1 VQNTEMVMPQERT
14 LHERPPQERTL
25 APQRPIPMS
34 LLLLT
39 ALAVHLPLLLMK
51 LPLKSYDTNFHI
63 FFASH
68 YLHHWFSPWNPKWY
82 AGFSQMTY
90 PPLPQQW
97 VAIVSNIM
105 GLDLA
110 YMAVQLAAIL
120 LLVVGVYRFARLWVG
135 PRAASY
141 AALASVFVGSE
152 SFLVYSAG
160 QLGTTS
166 AAPLYLNALPYL
178 FEWIRFGRWRAFVK
192 ASVLFTAA
200 AAAHH
205 ATLLFGSFFFALP
218 VLALAFLHRE
228 GEDGERL
235 SIAAFLLRTISIV
248 LVVGAAIAVV
258 LLPFWIALIKYPV
271 TQAPIPHASRS
282 NYLLNP
288 ALGLNY
294 FVVPYGALV
303 LALPFIFWRGA
314 AVARLRPL
322 LLGFWVAFLV
332 GIGGTTPVGRILL
345 GRAFEVLTME
355 RFSYWATLLAL
366 PFVGL
371 LAADLME
378 RFHMKAMVCL
388 AVLAAATCALAVS
401 WSSYR
406 PADAADFRVDDV
418 AAWLNRDGHD
428 RYSYITLGF
437 GNKVARLAM
446 ETNAPSEDGE
456 WNSGRLLPEL
466 TKYGSGALTSSK
478 YYGKPGLDSLRAIL
492 EHADHYGLKWVLVRD
507 RYYDPLLAFAGWR
520 PVDNLSDNTII
531 IWAKDGIPPATPVNA
546 MQIPPHWQ
554 GVMWGIFPFGSSILA
569 ILVFLL
575 PGRRRR
581 EQEAGYPDPGEE
593 LFTSGTRGFGMRGR
607 LLSLTL
613 GAATLVFLV
622 IGAMFPISSARA
634 YAGGNGL
641 SGNSS
646 TAEGTLRLL
655 GDQIHAQDWGRAYDG
670 LADKSQFTQAQFMN
684 DLMGYYPNLRTY
696 SGLDNFEVF
705 PVHAS
710 DSDAEFK
717 LKLHWAT
724 VVGDAVVT
732 RDVHLVRNGG
742 RWQVDWPLAK
752 EPTVPPQVIPVNF
765 LRWDVINRG
774 GGDDWGVGNVEAPHV
789 KIVAMHPVQR
799 AEGAVIL
806 GELLNEDVVPA
817 YVSVTATL
825 LNKSQQP
832 LSTEE
837 SFDKI
842 SHLLL
847 PKQVTPF
854 LIRFPDVNLSDV
866 GGVRLVPFSTLIPAS
881 ADPVIEIQNEKI
893 NPAPDASL
901 TGQLVN
907 QSGQIANVAHV
918 LGTFYDSGGN
928 LVWVA
933 DQYVDYALLP
943 QAPVDFNIHIP
954 QDLARKI
961 SSQRTVVSTYSM
973 GGVR

>member
-1 VQNTEMVMPQERT
+1 MQNSEMVMPQERAPR
-14 LHERPPQERTL
+14 ERPATERFL
-25 APQRPIPMS
+25 ALQRPIPMS
-34 LLLLT
+34 LLLLA

-68 YLHHWFSPWNPKWY
+68 YLHHWFNPWNTNWY

-97 VAIVSNIM
+97 VAMVSHLL

-110 YMAVQLAAIL
+110 YMAVQMAAIL
-120 LLVVGVYRFARLWVG
+120 LLVVGVYRFAKLWVS
-135 PRAASY
+135 PLAASY

-166 AAPLYLNALPYL
+166 AAPLYLNALPFL

-218 VLALAFLHRE
+218 VLALALLDRE
-228 GEDGERL
+228 GDDGERL
-235 SIAAFLLRTISIV
+235 LTPAFLVRTISIV
-248 LVVGAAIAVV
+248 VVVGAAIAVV

-282 NYLLNP
+282 NYLLNMDF
-288 ALGLNY
+288 GINY
-294 FVVPYGALV
+294 FLVPYGALV

-332 GIGGTTPVGRILL
+332 GLGGTTPVGRILL

-371 LAADLME
+371 LAADLIG
-378 RFHMKAMVCL
+378 RFRMKAAVSL
-388 AVLAAATCALAVS
+388 AVLATATCALAVG
-401 WSSYR
+401 WSTYH
-406 PADAADFRVDDV
+406 PADAGDFKVDDV

-437 GNKVARLAM
+437 GNKISRLAV
-446 ETNAPSEDGE
+446 ETAAPSEDGE

-466 TKYGSGALTSSK
+466 TKYGVGALSGSK
-478 YYGKPGLDSLRAIL
+478 YFGKPGLDSLRAML
-492 EHADHYGLKWVLVRD
+492 EHADHYGLKWILVRD

-520 PVDNLSDNTII
+520 PVDNLNDNTII

-546 MQIPPHWQ
+546 SQIPPHWQ
-554 GVMWGIFPFGSSILA
+554 GVMWGILPFGSSILA
-569 ILVFLL
+569 ILVLL
-575 PGRRRR
+575 IPGRREEEPKFEHSDPSEESLARR
-581 EQEAGYPDPGEE
+581 DGQA
-593 LFTSGTRGFGMRGR
+593 TAGR
-607 LLSLTL
+607 LYSLAL
-613 GAATLVFLV
+613 AAATVVLIV
-622 IGAMFPISSARA
+622 IGTMFPVAAAKA
-634 YAGGNGL
+634 YAGSGT

-646 TAEGTLRLL
+646 TAEAAVRSL
-655 GDQIHAQDWGRAYDG
+655 GDHIHSRAWDRAYDS
-670 LADKSQFTQAQFMN
+670 LANKSQFTQAQFMS

-696 SGLDNFEVF
+696 SVLDTFEVF

-710 DSDAEFK
+710 DSDAEYK

-724 VVGDAVVT
+724 VVGDAVES
-732 RDVHLVRNGG
+732 RDLHVVRNGA
-742 RWQVDWPLAK
+742 RWQVDWPLMK
-752 EPTVPPQVIPVNF
+752 EPVVPPQVIPTNY
-765 LRWDVINRG
+765 LRWDVIHRG
-774 GGDDWGVGNVEAPHV
+774 AGDDWGAVDVEAPHV
-789 KIVAMHPVQR
+789 RILDMHPVQR
-799 AEGAVIL
+799 AEGTVIL

-832 LSTEE
+832 VATEG

-866 GGVRLVPFSTLIPAS
+866 GGVRITPFSTLIPAS

-893 NPAPDASL
+893 NPAPNASL

-918 LGTFYDSGGN
+918 VATFYDQNGN
-928 LVWVA
+928 LVWVG
-933 DQYVDYALLP
+933 DQYVDHALLP
-943 QAPVDFNIHIP
+943 QAPVDFNVHIP
-954 QDLARKI
+954 GDLAHKI
-961 SSQRTVVSTYSM
+961 STQRTVISTYIM
-973 GGVR
+973 GGGQ